1 LNKNGNF
8 DKSFSLVI
16 RGYLTMKWG
25 SFFLWVVVFSIF
37 IVIFYSCGLESGKSF
52 QIDYDKYLLDNG
64 LEVVLHVDHSDPIV
78 AVATLVH
85 AGSNREKPGR
95 TGFAHFF
102 EHMSFNDSEN
112 VPRGANRKVIP
123 EWGGLRNGGTWSDG
137 TVYYEV
143 VPKDAFEKI
152 LWIDS
157 DRLGYMIN
165 TVTVEALEREKQVVK
180 NEKRE
185 RVDNVPYG
193 NTNSVI
199 RANLYPPNHPYNW
212 TVIGS
217 LSDLQA
223 ATLSD
228 VKEFYEQ
235 YYGANNATLVIAGD
249 IDIAETKKFVEKWFG
264 EIRRG
269 PQVEPLD
276 PMPIS
281 LDANRSLYHEDTFA
295 NLPEIRMVFPTVEQ
309 YHEDIYAL
317 QVLAE
322 VLSGS
327 KKAPLYQV
335 IVEEKKLAPSVSAD
349 QDGMELGGE
358 FELRVRANTGMDLD
372 DVKAAIE
379 EGLTRFEQNGVSEK
393 ELNRIKAQIE
403 TRLYQGVETILD
415 KAFQLA
421 IYNEYAGD
429 PGYISVEAKRLQ
441 EVTREDV
448 MKVFNKYIKNKNYVM
463 TSFVPKGQ
471 LELAVSVAE
480 EAEIYE
486 EKIMAGAE
494 HEEVSQGE
502 EADYKKTPTKHDRSE
517 PSFGERPL
525 FKTPEVWQ
533 DQFDNAIEV
542 YGIRNT
548 EIPLVTF
555 DLTLKGGHWLDPL
568 EKAGVA
574 SFLAD
579 MLIEGTKNR
588 TPVELEEAIGLL
600 GADISVEADDEE
612 MRFSATTLARNF
624 EATVDLIEEMLLEP
638 RWDEKEY
645 ERLKQQLETRL
656 KDQESNPRAIS
667 SLAYSRL
674 LYGENHILGTP
685 LSGTPETTQRITLD
699 DLKDYYDQN
708 FSPSVAT
715 FHIVGDV
722 DQYRVMKALSGF
734 EKKWEVKNVSFPEY
748 SLPLNNHA
756 RKVFFIDVPDA
767 KQSVIRMGKLALSV
781 KDDNYNNLAY
791 ANQII
796 GGGSSGRLFQLLRIE
811 KGYTYGAYSTIGS
824 TLEITPYT
832 AYTSVRTNVTLASL
846 QLMRDLYENYK
857 ATFTDKEMEITKNK
871 VIKGNTRA
879 FESFD
884 AKLNLLRQMSK
895 RQLPHDYVE
904 KSQQELIEMS
914 LKDFHKIIDQ
924 YMNQNQ
930 MLYLVVGDARTQL
943 ARVARLVNGQVTVLN
958 IYGEPVN

>member
-1 LNKNGNF
+1 MRMLT
-8 DKSFSLVI
+8 SFAI
-16 RGYLTMKWG
+16 TAI
-25 SFFLWVVVFSIF
+25 FLFLQA
-37 IVIFYSCGLESGKSF
+37 IFYSCGLESGKSF
-52 QIDYDKYLLDNG
+52 QIDYEKYTLGNG
-64 LEVVLHVDHSDPIV
+64 LEVVLHVDQSDPIV

-137 TVYYEV
+137 TVYFEV

-193 NTNSVI
+193 HTGTVV
-199 RANLYPPNHPYNW
+199 RANLYPPDHPYNW

-249 IDIAETKKFVEKWFG
+249 IDVAETKKSVEKWFG
-264 EIRRG
+264 EIRKG
-269 PQVEPLD
+269 PQVEAMNPV
-276 PMPIS
+276 PVS
-281 LDANRSLYHEDTFA
+281 LDASRSLYHEDTFA

-309 YHEDIYAL
+309 YHEDSYAL
-317 QVLAE
+317 QVLSE
-322 VLSGS
+322 VLSES

-335 IVEEKKLAPSVSAD
+335 VVEEKKLAPSVSTE
-349 QDGMELGGE
+349 QDGMELAGE
-358 FELRVRANTGMDLD
+358 FEFRVRANVGKDLD
-372 DVKAAIE
+372 DVKAAIQ
-379 EGLTRFEQNGVSEK
+379 EGLLRFEENGVSEK
-393 ELNRIKAQIE
+393 ELKRIKAQIE

-429 PGYISVEAKRLQ
+429 PSFISFEAKRLQ

-448 MKVFNKYIKNKNYVM
+448 MNVYRKYIKNKNYVM

-471 LELAVSVAE
+471 LELAVSGAE
-480 EAEIYE
+480 GAEIYE
-486 EKIMAGAE
+486 EKIIGEVAQ
-494 HEEVSQGE
+494 EEVSQGE
-502 EADYKKTPTKHDRSE
+502 EAKYEKTLTKYDRSE
-517 PSFGERPL
+517 PPFGEPPL
-525 FKTPEVWQ
+525 FKTPDIWQ
-533 DQFDNAIEV
+533 DQLQNGIKV
-542 YGIRNT
+542 YGIYNS

-568 EKAGVA
+568 DKAGVA

-579 MLIEGTKNR
+579 MLMEGTKNR
-588 TPVELEEAIGLL
+588 TPAELEEAIGLL

-612 MRFSATTLARNF
+612 LRLSATTLSRNF

-638 RWDEKEY
+638 RWDEKEF
-645 ERLKQQLETRL
+645 ERLKQELESRL
-656 KDQESNPRAIS
+656 KDRESNPRAIS
-667 SLAYSRL
+667 AIAYSRL
-674 LYGENHILGTP
+674 LYGDKHILGLP
-685 LSGTPETTQRITLD
+685 ISGTPETTKLITMD
-699 DLKDYYDQN
+699 DLKVFYAKN
-708 FSPSVAT
+708 FSPAVAS
-715 FHIVGDV
+715 FHIVGDIH
-722 DQYRVMKALSGF
+722 QSRVMKTLSGF
-734 EKKWEVKNVSFPEY
+734 ERKWEVKNVSFPEY
-748 SLPLNNHA
+748 NLPATNYA
-756 RKVFFIDVPDA
+756 GKVFFIDVPEA
-767 KQSVIRMGKLALSV
+767 KQSVIRIGKLALSA

-824 TLEITPYT
+824 TVEITPYT
-832 AYTSVRTNVTLASL
+832 AYTSVRTNVTLESL

-857 ATFTDKEMEITKNK
+857 ATFTDEEIEITKNK

-895 RQLPHDYVE
+895 RQLPVDYVE
-904 KSQQELIEMS
+904 QSQQELMEMG
-914 LKDFHKIIDQ
+914 LKDFHKMIDS
-924 YMNQNQ
+924 YMDQNQ
-930 MLYLVVGDARTQL
+930 MLYLVVGDAKTQL
-943 ARVARLVNGQVTVLN
+943 TRVARLGNGQVTVLN